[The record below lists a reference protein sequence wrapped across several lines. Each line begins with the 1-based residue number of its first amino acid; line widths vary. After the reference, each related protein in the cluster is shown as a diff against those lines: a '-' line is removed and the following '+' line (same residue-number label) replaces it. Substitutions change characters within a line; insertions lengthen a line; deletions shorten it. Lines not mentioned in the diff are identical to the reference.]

1 MVFRTNNIW
10 CHLSPILAIRRCK
23 QKISKAFEVLNF
35 FYGNP
40 RSCGVAIGDK
50 LKWMVLAILFEWDL
64 DAQQGLF
71 KLMMNS
77 NVTQAMEKVSTLI
90 INKVKP

>member
-1 MVFRTNNIW
+1 M
-10 CHLSPILAIRRCK
+10 LK
-23 QKISKAFEVLNF
+23 K

-40 RSCGVAIGDK
+40 SACGVAIGDK
-50 LKWMVLAILFEWDL
+50 SQWMVPTILFGWDL

-71 KLMMNS
+71 KLMMKS
-77 NVTQAMEKVSTLI
+77 NVAQAMAKVSTLF

>member
-1 MVFRTNNIW
+1 
-10 CHLSPILAIRRCK
+10 
-23 QKISKAFEVLNF
+23 
-35 FYGNP
+35 
-40 RSCGVAIGDK
+40 
-50 LKWMVLAILFEWDL
+50 MVLAILFEWDL

>member
-1 MVFRTNNIW
+1 
-10 CHLSPILAIRRCK
+10 
-23 QKISKAFEVLNF
+23 
-35 FYGNP
+35 
-40 RSCGVAIGDK
+40 
-50 LKWMVLAILFEWDL
+50 MVLAILFKWDL